1 MKLSGPNA
9 ISLAL
14 LGSSIILGGPWL
26 LERQVKYNIQIV
38 KEVEQVK
45 VEPEIKQ
52 EPKPAVEIKPEPIF
66 PIRQSNEEIIKRY
79 TALIPSEIPDTRPW
93 YYNGPGTL
101 RDHIHN
107 EHGVSYPA
115 MGLFQTEA
123 DLKRLHSY
131 LHNGGELDI
140 R

>member
-9 ISLAL
+9 VAIAL

-26 LERQVKYNIQIV
+26 LSRPVKYNIQIIK
-38 KEVEQVK
+38 KEEPLLSEPIRAEEIVTKPVVQLTNEQVLAK
-45 VEPEIKQ
+45 YTVIRPEDV
-52 EPKPAVEIKPEPIF
+52 P
-66 PIRQSNEEIIKRY
+66 Y
-79 TALIPSEIPDTRPW
+79 TRPW
-93 YYNGPGTL
+93 YYSGPGTL
-101 RDHIHN
+101 KDHIHN

-131 LHNGGELDI
+131 LHNGGEFDI

>member
-38 KEVEQVK
+38 KEA
-45 VEPEIKQ
+45 EPE
-52 EPKPAVEIKPEPIF
+52 PVAEIKPEPIF
-66 PIRQSNEEIIKRY
+66 PIKQSSEEIIKRY

-93 YYNGPGTL
+93 YYRGPGTL

-115 MGLFQTEA
+115 MELFQTEE

>member
-38 KEVEQVK
+38 KEAEQVNI
-45 VEPEIKQ
+45 EPEIK
-52 EPKPAVEIKPEPIF
+52 PLIEIKPEPML
-66 PIRQSNEEIIKRY
+66 PLKQSNKEIIKRY

-93 YYNGPGTL
+93 YYRGPGTL

-115 MGLFQTEA
+115 MELFQTEA